1 MNTQTANT
9 ALDQITYG
17 FYILTAKKD
26 AEELKTMDKDWF
38 SAGVVSWAMQSSFDP
53 QMVTL
58 ALKRTN
64 NLNETVQKT
73 RQFALHVLGKDEKA
87 LIEQF
92 ADDTEKNGQRLNG
105 VKFEESAAGNPI
117 LNCGIAVLECKVKQV
132 IESEG
137 DHNLIIAEVV
147 RQEITKDDAQPL
159 TEWQANSHYGG

>member
-1 MNTQTANT
+1 MDTQTANT

-17 FYILTAKKD
+17 FYVLTAKKD
-26 AEELKTMDKDWF
+26 AEELQTMDKDWF
-38 SAGVVSWAMQSSFDP
+38 SAGIVSWAMQSSFEP
-53 QMVTL
+53 QMLTI

-73 RQFALHVLGKDEKA
+73 RQFALHVLGQHEKE
-87 LIEQF
+87 LIQRF
-92 ADDTEKNGQRLNG
+92 AEDTDKEGQKLNG
-105 VKFEESAAGNPI
+105 VRFEASELGNPI
-117 LNCGIAVLECKVKQV
+117 LDCGVAYLECKVKQV

-147 RQEITKDDAQPL
+147 NQKITKEDTQPL

>member
-1 MNTQTANT
+1 MDTKTANT

-53 QMVTL
+53 QMITL

-87 LIEQF
+87 LIERF
-92 ADDTEKNGQRLNG
+92 AEDTEKSGDQLNG
-105 VKFEESAAGNPI
+105 VSFEASELGNPI
-117 LNCGIAVLECKVKQV
+117 LDCGIAVIECRVKQV

-147 RQEITKDDAQPL
+147 RQEVTKEGSQPL
-159 TEWQANSHYGG
+159 TEWQADSHYGG

>member
-1 MNTQTANT
+1 MDTQTANT

-17 FYILTAKKD
+17 FYLLTAKKD

-73 RQFALHVLGKDEKA
+73 RQFALHVLGKDEKN
-87 LIEQF
+87 LIQRF
-92 ADDTEKNGQRLNG
+92 AEDTDKDGQQLNG
-105 VKFEESAAGNPI
+105 VSFEESAHGNPI
-117 LNCGIAVLECKVKQV
+117 LDCGIAYLECKVKQV

-137 DHNLIIAEVV
+137 DHNLIIAEVLN
-147 RQEITKDDAQPL
+147 QKITKADVQPL
-159 TEWQANSHYGG
+159 TEWQADSHYGG